1 MDGYG
6 FRFVGEAV
14 ILLNLVTGMNI
25 HVREALKSGDVM
37 VSCHVSN
44 GAAYFFLGWKYDYSW
59 MFV

>member
-25 HVREALKSGDVM
+25 HVQEALKSGEM

-44 GAAYFFLGWKYDYSW
+44 GAAYFFGGGWK
-59 MFV
+59 